1 MDTAKQS
8 YRNLCLSYR
17 GSERQPP
24 NSLQLALRFSQII
37 EMRDKQ
43 GVHNKL
49 WTPEQRLQEVVD
61 EFNET
66 SGLQQKHRV
75 DAERFRSLLNLISGS
90 CEATWLD
97 ITTCK
102 WLHLRLV
109 VSSCSQ
115 GVPASPSAAP
125 EPPQVAG
132 ERLQR
137 GAIQG

>member
-1 MDTAKQS
+1 MTSATRPPWTSSNLSRMPLCGLSPRTRPACDPTGISVNMDTAKQS

-97 ITTCK
+97 ITT
-102 WLHLRLV
+102 
-109 VSSCSQ
+109 
-115 GVPASPSAAP
+115 
-125 EPPQVAG
+125 
-132 ERLQR
+132 
-137 GAIQG
+137 